1 MRNPPW
7 SESEIDFI
15 VKDYFDMLLKE
26 VRGEKFVKARHWEAL
41 IPVLNGRKRS
51 SIEMKHMNISS
62 VLDENSLKYIN
73 GYKPYSNKQKLLI
86 SAVLKHVKDND
97 LQDLLQVSTEKLR
110 DYPIGVYSWEVLNA
124 NVAIKNIDKSCIEHD
139 GTGVPQEILFF
150 FDAEDLSETK
160 NIKLIF
166 RGESIAAQ
174 LKITNSRLRMF
185 WPKRFSRSL
194 EKHLPD
200 DRKPD
205 EYGLGMRL
213 SKLNGNATEFDV
225 QLIEEIRVIDDAQ
238 DSDDHPHQGSTEG
251 RKRSYYGTR
260 YERDPKNRKRALEIH
275 GYVCKA
281 CGFDFGNVY
290 GERGLGYIEVHHTK
304 PLGEE
309 SSEIYVDPQKDLIPL
324 CANCHRIVHRFRD
337 QVLSLDE
344 LKKLIQ

>member
-1 MRNPPW
+1 MKKGNELALRVAYYLSKYDKKAYESLGFSSSTRAHEKIGQTLSVNPNTVKNMRDDFDSIHPNPRRGWHQRDLRPSRKKVVEMLEGL
-7 SESEIDFI
+7 SEE
-15 VKDYFDMLLKE
+15 E
-26 VRGEKFVKARHWEAL
+26 
-41 IPVLNGRKRS
+41 
-51 SIEMKHMNISS
+51 
-62 VLDENSLKYIN
+62 
-73 GYKPYSNKQKLLI
+73 
-86 SAVLKHVKDND
+86 
-97 LQDLLQVSTEKLR
+97 LR
-110 DYPIGVYSWEVLNA
+110 DAVVGILSSDGFPIEAYSWEVLNA
-124 NVAIKNIDKSCIEHD
+124 DVAIKSIDKSCIEHN
-139 GTGVPQEILFF
+139 GTGIPQEILFF
-150 FDAEDLSETK
+150 FNAEQLSKSK
-160 NIKLIF
+160 NIKLLF
-166 RGESIAAQ
+166 RGESISVR

-194 EKHLPD
+194 ERHLPEG
-200 DRKPD
+200 RKPD

-225 QLIEEIRVIDDAQ
+225 QLIEEVRVINDAQ
-238 DSDDHPHQGSTEG
+238 DPDDRPHQGSTEG
-251 RKRSYYGTR
+251 RKRTYYGTR

-304 PLGEE
+304 PLGEG

-344 LKKLIQ
+344 LKKLIR